1 MALFSD
7 EDDDDFDKAIKMKF
21 IEDSCDAAKVI
32 MEEAEKDEV
41 LYDLITAW
49 NEPKKVSYEMTV
61 LARRDMLKDE

>member
-61 LARRDMLKDE
+61 LARRNMLKDE